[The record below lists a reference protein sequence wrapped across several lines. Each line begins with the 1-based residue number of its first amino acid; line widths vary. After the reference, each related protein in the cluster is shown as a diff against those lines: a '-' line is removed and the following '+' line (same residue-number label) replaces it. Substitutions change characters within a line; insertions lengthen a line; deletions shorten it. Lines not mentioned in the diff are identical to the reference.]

1 MRITLTGPH
10 DTIVMDGDGSLDHD
24 LTILKDGVTGWYST
38 PAVREAGLDRPQQD
52 GCYWPSRLTQP
63 GRTVSIHVLE
73 HAISSVQAA
82 LMSQRL
88 CALMGHALTLTVE
101 DQLGTRTCTCWLA
114 DDPAAGML
122 VTQTAFECTLVLYC
136 PDPYNA
142 LTLTVE
148 DQLGTRTCTC
158 WLADDPA
165 AGMLVTQTAFECTLV
180 LYCPD
185 PYKYGEWLWQAPQSG
200 RLALVDLG
208 TAPTWIRFRA
218 MSKIT
223 TLYAAWDDAEIEWE
237 GDTNDLLL
245 DTRDMIPSAG
255 QVTADWALPVQPG
268 NTLLTIRSDCSTLD
282 VGIRPAWR

>member
-101 DQLGTRTCTCWLA
+101 DQLGI
-114 DDPAAGML
+114 
-122 VTQTAFECTLVLYC
+122 
-136 PDPYNA
+136 
-142 LTLTVE
+142 
-148 DQLGTRTCTC
+148 RTCTC

-200 RLALVDLG
+200 RLALANLG

-223 TLYAAWDDAEIEWE
+223 TLYAVWGDAEIEWE
-237 GDTNDLLL
+237 GDTGELLL

-255 QVTADWALPVQPG
+255 QVIADWALPVQPG
-268 NTLLTIRSDCSTLD
+268 NTLLTIRSDCSTLN

>member
-24 LTILKDGVTGWYST
+24 LTILKDGITGWYST

-136 PDPYNA
+136 PDPY
-142 LTLTVE
+142 
-148 DQLGTRTCTC
+148 
-158 WLADDPA
+158 
-165 AGMLVTQTAFECTLV
+165 
-180 LYCPD
+180 
-185 PYKYGEWLWQAPQSG
+185 KYGEWLWQAPQSG
-200 RLALVDLG
+200 RLHLANLG

-218 MSKIT
+218 SSRIT
-223 TLYAAWDDAEIEWE
+223 RLYAVWGDAEIEWE
-237 GDTNDLLL
+237 GDTSSLIL

-255 QVTADWALPVQPG
+255 QITADWALPVQPG
-268 NTLLTIRSDCSTLD
+268 NTLLTIQTDCSTLD

>member
-101 DQLGTRTCTCWLA
+101 DQLGI
-114 DDPAAGML
+114 
-122 VTQTAFECTLVLYC
+122 
-136 PDPYNA
+136 
-142 LTLTVE
+142 
-148 DQLGTRTCTC
+148 RTCTC

-237 GDTNDLLL
+237 GDTGELLL

-255 QVTADWALPVQPG
+255 QITADWALPVQPG
-268 NTLLTIRSDCSTLD
+268 KTLLTIQTDCSTLD

>member
-101 DQLGTRTCTCWLA
+101 DQLGI
-114 DDPAAGML
+114 
-122 VTQTAFECTLVLYC
+122 
-136 PDPYNA
+136 
-142 LTLTVE
+142 
-148 DQLGTRTCTC
+148 RTCTC

-200 RLALVDLG
+200 RLALVNLG

-237 GDTNDLLL
+237 GDTGELLL

-255 QVTADWALPVQPG
+255 QITADWALPVQPG